1 MTDGNETQG
10 YSGAPD
16 GRATGGGRE
25 QGNGG
30 QLRLQGWSRHRRIV
44 ILRRRVERS
53 LALTE
58 HDDAGQLRLSFAEI
72 DDGREVWEYAVL
84 VTSLDRRDIS
94 AYDKPEINTK
104 DTRGG
109 GEIASGN
116 CRESCAT
123 PRLNSSA
130 LTCHW
135 HNGHDNSVG
144 RALVILD

>member
-1 MTDGNETQG
+1 MRDGNETQG

-25 QGNGG
+25 QGKDG

-58 HDDAGQLRLSFAEI
+58 HDDAGHLRLSFAEI

-84 VTSLDRRDIS
+84 VTSLDRRRIS
-94 AYDKPEINTK
+94 AYDKPRS
-104 DTRGG
+104 TRRT
-109 GEIASGN
+109 
-116 CRESCAT
+116 REAGA
-123 PRLNSSA
+123 R
-130 LTCHW
+130 
-135 HNGHDNSVG
+135 
-144 RALVILD
+144 

>member
-1 MTDGNETQG
+1 MRDGNETQG

-25 QGNGG
+25 QGKDG

-72 DDGREVWEYAVL
+72 
-84 VTSLDRRDIS
+84 RRRPRGLGIRRSGDLARS
-94 AYDKPEINTK
+94 TWHLGLRQAQINTK

-109 GEIASGN
+109 GELASGN

-130 LTCHW
+130 LTCRW